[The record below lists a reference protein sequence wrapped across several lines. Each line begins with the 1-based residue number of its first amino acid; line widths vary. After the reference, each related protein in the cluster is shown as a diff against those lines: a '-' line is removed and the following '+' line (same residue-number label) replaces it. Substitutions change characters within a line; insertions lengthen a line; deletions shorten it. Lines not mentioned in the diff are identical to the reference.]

1 MSAQP
6 KPYITPEEYLVAERA
21 AEFKSEY
28 YNGEVFAMSGASRAH
43 NLLVSNL
50 ITTLNNRVGDMCSV
64 FPSDMR
70 VHIPTSSLYTY
81 PDVSVVCGEEQYMEE
96 AYLDTLLN
104 PVVVLEVILLSTGK
118 YDRGDKFLFYKS
130 IPSLQ
135 QYVVVES
142 QRLLVGVYVRGAAST
157 WLYQEYEAPSA
168 LVLLPALNLELP
180 LAEIYRRVP
189 LPGTNAPTG
198 VLPRE

>member
-1 MSAQP
+1 MAR
-6 KPYITPEEYLVAERA
+6 KPYITPEDYLTTEREA
-21 AEFKSEY
+21 DFKSEY
-28 YNGEVFAMSGASRAH
+28 FDGEVFAMSGASRAR

-50 ITTLNNRVGDMCSV
+50 TISLGTRLGDTCSV

-70 VHIPTSSLYTY
+70 VHVPASGLYTY
-81 PDVSVVCGEEQYMEE
+81 PDVSVVCGEEQYLED

-104 PVVVLEVILLSTGK
+104 PLVLLEVLSLSTGK

-142 QRLLVGVYVRGAAST
+142 QRPLVGVYSRSTDST
-157 WLYQEYEAPSA
+157 WLFQEYKGLGA
-168 LVLLPALNLELP
+168 VLPLPALNLELP
-180 LAEIYRRVP
+180 LAEIYRRITFP
-189 LPGTNAPTG
+189 S
-198 VLPRE
+198 